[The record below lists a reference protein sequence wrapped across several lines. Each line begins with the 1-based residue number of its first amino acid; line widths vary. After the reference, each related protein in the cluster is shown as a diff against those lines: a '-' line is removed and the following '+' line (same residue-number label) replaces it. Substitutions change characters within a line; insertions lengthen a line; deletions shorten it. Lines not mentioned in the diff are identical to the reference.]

1 MVVLKA
7 AWSMLV
13 TSSDDKSRSV
23 PTNYVSMVT
32 VPPSSLVMST
42 LAHLLVGMTV
52 PRENTHA
59 VGEHRHLWVQSRC
72 HPHAGRPSTEQR
84 NALPGC
90 H

>member
-1 MVVLKA
+1 
-7 AWSMLV
+7 MLV

-59 VGEHRHLWVQSRC
+59 VGEHGQLLLTLTLTRFSAVNC
-72 HPHAGRPSTEQR
+72 F
-84 NALPGC
+84 
-90 H
+90 